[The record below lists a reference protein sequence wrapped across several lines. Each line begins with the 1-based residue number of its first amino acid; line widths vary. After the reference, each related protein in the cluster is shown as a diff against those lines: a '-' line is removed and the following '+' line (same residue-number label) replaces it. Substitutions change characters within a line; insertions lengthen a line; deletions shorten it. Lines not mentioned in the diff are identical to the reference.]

1 MESSTMRSN
10 LGLSVVLTSAILAC
24 VGETNLFAQQPSAV
38 STSVPNIQ
46 APGAAAVTNPSN
58 VIQQSTGVVPAGTS
72 ASANYSGNSV
82 VQPGATTTI
91 PSNGMTNYYYYPARN
106 GGMSGTAAPGTYYY
120 YTTGSN
126 PVYTV
131 PAQAYYTPVRRGF
144 PFGLFRRR
152 YVQPMTPTYYTTTAT
167 TTTPTY
173 YYTSPGYYY
182 TPTTYYT
189 VPAATTAPAG
199 TSTSSLAPGTTAPA
213 YTPTTYNVPN
223 ENLPAG
229 TTPSATVPS
238 GVTTP
243 SRTIPAPPSI
253 DPK

>member
-10 LGLSVVLTSAILAC
+10 LGLCVVLAATILAC
-24 VGETNLFAQQPSAV
+24 VGETNLFAQQPFTQPSVV

-46 APGAAAVTNPSN
+46 APGAAAVTNPSTA
-58 VIQQSTGVVPAGTS
+58 IQQGAAATPASPT
-72 ASANYSGNSV
+72 YSGNSV
-82 VQPGATTTI
+82 AQPGATTTNT
-91 PSNGMTNYYYYPARN
+91 SNGTTYYYYYPARN
-106 GGMSGTAAPGTYYY
+106 GRMFGTAAPGTYYY
-120 YTTGSN
+120 YTTAST

-131 PAQAYYTPVRRGF
+131 PAQTYYTPVRRGF

-152 YVQPMTPTYYTTTAT
+152 FVQPMTPTYYTTAAT

-189 VPAATTAPAG
+189 VPAATTPA
-199 TSTSSLAPGTTAPA
+199 GTTAPV

-238 GVTTP
+238 GVTAP
-243 SRTIPAPPSI
+243 SRTIPSPPAI
-253 DPK
+253 NPR